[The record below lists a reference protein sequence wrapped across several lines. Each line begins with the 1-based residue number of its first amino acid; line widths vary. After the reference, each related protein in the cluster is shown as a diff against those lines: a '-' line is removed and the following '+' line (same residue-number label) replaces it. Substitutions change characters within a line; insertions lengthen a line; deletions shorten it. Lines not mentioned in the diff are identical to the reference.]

1 MSADQFIES
10 LSGLLPQGYA
20 WPRDPGSVLMAV
32 IRSEAAELS
41 AHTEAVHAAVR
52 QWQPSTTV
60 ARLAEWEAS
69 CGLPDACFPSAAVS
83 TRRAS
88 LLRTLRGHALP
99 LADSSPASPV
109 SIGQICAD
117 VGYPGAVVTYNTPMR
132 AGMRVGRQLGALDG
146 RLHITVPVQSRP
158 LRVGQHVGQRLVTR
172 NVADADLN
180 CYLLRV
186 LPARFSPNVIF
197 A

>member
-99 LADSSPASPV
+99 LADSSPAAPGA
-109 SIGQICAD
+109 IAQICAD
-117 VGYPGAVVTYNTPMR
+117 VGYPGATVAYNKPLR
-132 AGMRVGRQLGALDG
+132 AGQRVGRRLGALDG
-146 RLHITVPVQSRP
+146 QLYITVPAQSRP
-158 LRVGQHVGQRLVTR
+158 MRAGQRAGQRLVVR
-172 NVADADLN
+172 NVADADLH

-186 LPARFSPNVIF
+186 LPARYSPNVTF